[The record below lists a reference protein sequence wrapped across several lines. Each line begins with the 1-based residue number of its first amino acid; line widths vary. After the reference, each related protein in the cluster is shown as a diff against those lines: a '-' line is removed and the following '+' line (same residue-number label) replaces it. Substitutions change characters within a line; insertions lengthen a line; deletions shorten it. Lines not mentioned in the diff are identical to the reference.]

1 MQEKDLREWSRPINS
16 SIERVVPTNRKLAD
30 FVNAKATG
38 TGIKRSVSKVKFLD
52 KSEKSTYQCMSLT
65 MNELKKKLDERKV
78 KDEDKDLIV
87 QKAQEIMDEARKNVE
102 RVYGEVR
109 RYIVTS
115 ELRTGCV
122 QHHFKKI
129 PTMTAEQNEAL
140 SKEMFSM
147 ALEFVNKSDKHDIGD
162 VEEEFEK
169 INRIASELFKL
180 VEKTGGIAAPKQPSK
195 DSRAAHK
202 SRSPLSI
209 LDGLW

>member
-1 MQEKDLREWSRPINS
+1 MQEKDIREWLRPIHNS
-16 SIERVVPTNRKLAD
+16 LERVVPTNRKLVD
-30 FVNAKATG
+30 FINEKATG

-122 QHHFKKI
+122 QHHYKKI
-129 PTMTAEQNEAL
+129 PTMTAEQNEAM

-147 ALEFVNKSDKHDIGD
+147 ALEFVNKMWKRSLRRSIGLRRS
-162 VEEEFEK
+162 FSSWLK
-169 INRIASELFKL
+169 KRA
-180 VEKTGGIAAPKQPSK
+180 
-195 DSRAAHK
+195 DSPHRRK
-202 SRSPLSI
+202 SRKTLAKSI
-209 LDGLW
+209 KV